1 MNTVDQR
8 AWKGK
13 AMEGWVA
20 RWYTRTRS
28 KDMADFRGEAKRI
41 AERLN
46 RSSSVL
52 EVAPGPGFFAIELA
66 KLGDFRITG
75 LDISQTLVDI
85 AKKNAVAA
93 GVQVDF
99 RLGNASAM
107 PFTDD
112 SFDFVYCS
120 AAFKNFSEPVEAL
133 NEMHRVLRPTCEAVI
148 MDLRQDASLDEI
160 DRYVKQSGRSPI
172 DAWITRWTFRHVL
185 LRRAHAPNQFLT
197 MAQQSKFGTCQI
209 ANSGIALAVRFRKAS
224 SASRTA
230 KSGSRLP
237 VSVVVDLT

>member
-1 MNTVDQR
+1 MNTLDQK

-20 RWYTRTRS
+20 RWYTRTRR

-46 RSSSVL
+46 RSSDVL

-66 KLGDFRITG
+66 KLGDFKITG
-75 LDISQTLVDI
+75 VDVSQTLVDI
-85 AKKNAVAA
+85 AKRNTVAA
-93 GVQVDF
+93 RVQVDF

-107 PFTDD
+107 PLTDD
-112 SFDFVYCS
+112 SFDLVYCS

-133 NEMHRVLRPTCEAVI
+133 NEMHRVLRPACEAVI

-160 DRYVKQSGRSPI
+160 DSYVRQSGRSPI
-172 DAWITRWTFRHVL
+172 DAWITRWTFRRVL
-185 LRRAHAPNQFLT
+185 LRRAYAPNQFLT
-197 MAQQSKFGTCQI
+197 MAKQSRFGTCQI
-209 ANSGIALAVRFRKAS
+209 ANSGIALEVRFRKAS
-224 SASRTA
+224 SPSMTA
-230 KSGSRLP
+230 RAAQSP
-237 VSVVVDLT
+237 EACQ

>member
-1 MNTVDQR
+1 MNTVDRR

-20 RWYTRTRS
+20 RWYTRTRR
-28 KDMADFRGEAKRI
+28 KDMADFRSEAKRM

-46 RSSSVL
+46 RSSRVL
-52 EVAPGPGFFAIELA
+52 EVAPGPGFFAIELS
-66 KLGDFRITG
+66 KLGGFRITG

-112 SFDFVYCS
+112 SFDLVYCS

-133 NEMHRVLRPTCEAVI
+133 NEMHRVLRPSGEAVI
-148 MDLRQDASLDEI
+148 IDLCQDASLDEI
-160 DRYVKQSGRSPI
+160 DGYVRQSGRSPI

-185 LRRAHAPNQFLT
+185 LRRAYAPNEFLN
-197 MAQQSKFGTCQI
+197 MAKQSRFGVCQVET
-209 ANSGIALAVRFRKAS
+209 SGIALEVRFGKTSGAS
-224 SASRTA
+224 MTA
-230 KSGSRLP
+230 RVAQSP
-237 VSVVVDLT
+237 EACQ

>member
-20 RWYTRTRS
+20 RWYTRTRR
-28 KDMADFRGEAKRI
+28 KDIADFRGEAKRI

-46 RSSSVL
+46 RGTNVL

-66 KLGDFRITG
+66 KIGDFRITG

-85 AKKNAVAA
+85 AKKNAADA
-93 GVQVDF
+93 GIKVDF
-99 RLGNASAM
+99 RLGNAAAM
-107 PFTDD
+107 PFAEN

-133 NEMHRVLRPTCEAVI
+133 NEMHRVLGPAGEAVI
-148 MDLRQDASLDEI
+148 MDLCKDAPLDEI

-172 DAWITRWTFRHVL
+172 DASITRWTFRHVL
-185 LRRAHAPNQFLT
+185 LRRAYAPNEFFN
-197 MAQQSKFGTCQI
+197 MAKQSRFEACQI
-209 ANSGIALAVRFRKAS
+209 EASGIALEVRLRKPLRAMTARSTQS
-224 SASRTA
+224 SEVAC
-230 KSGSRLP
+230 P
-237 VSVVVDLT
+237 

>member
-20 RWYTRTRS
+20 RWYTRTRR

-41 AERLN
+41 AECLN
-46 RSSSVL
+46 RSSRVL
-52 EVAPGPGFFAIELA
+52 EVAPGPGFFAIELS
-66 KLGDFRITG
+66 KLGGFRITG

-85 AKKNAVAA
+85 AKENALAA

-112 SFDFVYCS
+112 CFDFVYCS

-133 NEMHRVLRPTCEAVI
+133 NEMHRVLRPTGEAVI
-148 MDLRQDASLDEI
+148 MDLHQDASLDEI
-160 DRYVKQSGRSPI
+160 DRYVRQSGRSPI

-185 LRRAHAPNQFLT
+185 LRRAYAGNEFLN
-197 MAQQSKFGTCQI
+197 MAKQSRFGVCQV
-209 ANSGIALAVRFRKAS
+209 ATSGIALEVRFSKTSGAS
-224 SASRTA
+224 MTA
-230 KSGSRLP
+230 RVAQSP
-237 VSVVVDLT
+237 EACQ